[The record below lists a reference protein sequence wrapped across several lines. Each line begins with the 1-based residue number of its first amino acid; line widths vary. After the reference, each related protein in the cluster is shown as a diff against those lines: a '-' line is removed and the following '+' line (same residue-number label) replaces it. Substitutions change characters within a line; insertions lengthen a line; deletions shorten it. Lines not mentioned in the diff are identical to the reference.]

1 MPYWLAHSSIYW
13 RISSCREKASGHLG
27 LGSKGIAVQVRWHVA
42 GATRISVGAPGAAH
56 ALLPFKDHEI
66 EDTGFLQLDTRT
78 QTGETGS
85 DDGNVNLFTLYGHD
99 KPLF

>member
-1 MPYWLAHSSIYW
+1 
-13 RISSCREKASGHLG
+13 
-27 LGSKGIAVQVRWHVA
+27 VRGHVA
-42 GATRISVGAPGAAH
+42 GATRISVGAPGTADAFF
-56 ALLPFKDHEI
+56 PFKNHEI
-66 EDTGFLQLDTRT
+66 EDTGFLQLNTRT